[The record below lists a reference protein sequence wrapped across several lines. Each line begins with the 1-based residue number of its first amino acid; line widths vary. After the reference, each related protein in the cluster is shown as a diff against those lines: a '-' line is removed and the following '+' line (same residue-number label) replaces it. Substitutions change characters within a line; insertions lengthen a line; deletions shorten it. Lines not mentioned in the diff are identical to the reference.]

1 MWSYSVGMAIK
12 PNSLR
17 EEVLALPD
25 GARAD
30 LAAELLVSLETDVEQ
45 DLDEVHSQ
53 WVSEIERRAQRALAG
68 DATSQNWIAVRQR
81 LSDALTE

>member
-1 MWSYSVGMAIK
+1 MAIK

-17 EEVLALPD
+17 EEVLALPN

-30 LAAELLVSLETDVEQ
+30 LAAELLVNLETDPEQ
-45 DLDEVHSQ
+45 DFDDVDRQ
-53 WVSEIERRAQRALAG
+53 WVNEIEGRARRALAG
-68 DATSQNWIAVRQR
+68 DATSQDWTAVPQR